1 MAVIGSTGAGKTSL
15 VNLIPRFYDA
25 TGGQVLVDGAD
36 VRSYRLNE
44 LRRRIGFVP
53 QKALLF
59 SGTVRSNVASG
70 DAGTEEEVREA
81 LRIAQAAEFVDAL
94 EEGPDASVSQ
104 SGSNFSGGQ
113 RQRLSIARALYRKPE
128 LLIFDD
134 SFSALDYRTDR
145 LLRDELKRATAGTT
159 CLIVAQRI
167 GTILNA
173 DQIIVLD
180 RGRIEAIGAHRELL
194 ESSKVYRQIAESQ
207 LSEEELR
214 HV

>member
-94 EEGPDASVSQ
+94 EKGPDAPVSQ
-104 SGSNFSGGQ
+104 GGANFSGGQ

-180 RGRIEAIGAHRELL
+180 RGRIEAMGAHRELL